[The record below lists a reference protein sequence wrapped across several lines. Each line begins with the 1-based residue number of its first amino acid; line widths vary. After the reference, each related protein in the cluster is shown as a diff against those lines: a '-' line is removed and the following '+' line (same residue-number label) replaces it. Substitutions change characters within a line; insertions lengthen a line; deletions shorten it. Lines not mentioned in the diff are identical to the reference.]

1 MKSIAALTRLVLAT
15 ACLGAATLAQAQSFY
30 VAGTAGRS
38 NWSDLDCNSGCDRH
52 TTGLRVAGGA
62 WFSRVFA
69 AEAFIMDMGTARS
82 SASSLDGR
90 LRGRALGAVALLGW
104 RGERF
109 DIAGKLG
116 VASVHSRFT
125 AAPTSGWPS
134 ESKRSTEPVGGMM
147 LAVRATPQLSVR
159 FDADVMTV
167 ALIGGVFLYGRGA
180 DVHTFSLGA
189 SYAF

>member
-1 MKSIAALTRLVLAT
+1 MRSVGTLARALVAATCLA
-15 ACLGAATLAQAQSFY
+15 AATLAQAQSFY
-30 VAGTAGRS
+30 VAGTVGRS
-38 NWSDLDCNSGCDRH
+38 TWSDLDCDRGCDRH

-62 WFSRVFA
+62 WFSRAFA
-69 AEAFIMDMGTARS
+69 AEAFVMDMGTARS
-82 SASSLDGR
+82 SDALLDGR

-116 VASVHSRFT
+116 AASVHSRFT
-125 AAPTSGWPS
+125 AAPTSNWPS
-134 ESKRSTEPVGGMM
+134 DSKSSTEPVGGMM

-159 FDADVMTV
+159 FDVDVMTV